1 MESRRQE
8 KFARLLQKDLGEIF
22 QQKTNSLFGGTFIT
36 VSNVLV
42 SPDLGYLKVYLSF
55 LNAKDKNEKIEE
67 IKFHSREIRK
77 ELAGRI
83 KNQVRKIPEIE
94 FFLDDSLDY
103 VSKMEDLFKK
113 IKEEEEQNKK
123 NNL

>member
-55 LNAKDKNEKIEE
+55 LNAKDKNEKIKE
-67 IKFHSREIRK
+67 IKFHSRQIRK